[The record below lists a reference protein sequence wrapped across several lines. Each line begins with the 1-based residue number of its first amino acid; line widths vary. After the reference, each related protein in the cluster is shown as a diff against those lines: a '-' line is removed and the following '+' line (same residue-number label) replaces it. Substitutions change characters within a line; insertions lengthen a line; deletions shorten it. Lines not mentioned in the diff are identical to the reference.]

1 VVALTD
7 LAQEEFVSLTTY
19 RRSGDAVS
27 VPVWIAP
34 ANDAT
39 GGLLVTTTERSGK
52 VKRLRR
58 DRRVQLRPCD
68 RRGAVAANA
77 PMVAAQAD
85 IIGAAKEVRQMREAI
100 RAKYGTRMKL
110 TAADQGIADPA
121 EPARV
126 ILRITDSG
134 IDPSGGGLSA

>member
-1 VVALTD
+1 MVTLAD
-7 LAQEEFVSLTTY
+7 LAQEQFVSLTTY

-34 ANDAT
+34 ALDAG

-77 PMVAAQAD
+77 PTVSAQAD
-85 IIGAAKEVRQMREAI
+85 IITAAHEVRQMREAI
-100 RAKYGTRMKL
+100 RAKYGSRMKI
-110 TAADQGIADPA
+110 TAADQDIVDPA

-126 ILRITDSG
+126 ILRITDPETS
-134 IDPSGGGLSA
+134 L